1 MNDFNENNFLENENK
16 GFKYEPLNTNLSK
29 MGSISAWLF
38 FLIAVA
44 FSIILV

>member
-1 MNDFNENNFLENENK
+1 MNDNNFLENENK
-16 GFKYEPLNTNLSK
+16 TYSYQPLNTNTN
-29 MGSISAWLF
+29 MGSIGAWIF

>member
-1 MNDFNENNFLENENK
+1 MNFNNNDFLENENK
-16 GFKYEPLNTNLSK
+16 NYSYETLNKNLGQ
-29 MGSISAWLF
+29 MGSIGAWLF

>member
-1 MNDFNENNFLENENK
+1 MSSNFNLNNNNEESNFTYEGINSINK
-16 GFKYEPLNTNLSK
+16 ITNI
-29 MGSISAWLF
+29 GAWLF

>member
-1 MNDFNENNFLENENK
+1 MNDFNENFLENENK
-16 GFKYEPLNTNLSK
+16 KYSFQPTNMTNMSK
-29 MGSISAWLF
+29 MGSIGAWIF

>member
-1 MNDFNENNFLENENK
+1 MSNFNENNFFENENK
-16 GFKYEPLNTNLSK
+16 GYKYQPLNMNTNK
-29 MGSISAWLF
+29 MGSISAWIF